1 MPGVL
6 GNLCPNLWAPG
17 ARASELHGGVLV
29 GAAGDGPGAL
39 EGHGALDD
47 DVGGEGDV
55 ALDDDLLAADEGG
68 HAVRRHRLHRVH
80 ELVLAVELHVG
91 RDAAAGRR
99 ELDAAVGRQH
109 VGVGAERE
117 EVAGG
122 LHGREA
128 RARDHDGGGPL
139 EALDRRAHRRLELE
153 HLRGLLVPGVHGLGV
168 LHDGQ
173 GQGAAVLLELRL
185 EGLEVHPEV
194 VGVEVLVLLGVLEL
208 LLVLLGALRR
218 LAQEEAPRRGLAGE
232 VAALL
237 VGVRAPGHLH
247 HEGGLRLGEVREEL
261 QVHHGAQVVRV
272 RDEHV
277 LEALRQELLQRAAAE
292 HRRVEVA
299 VPRRAPLVRGVLRP
313 GRRREVRLRH
323 LRRLVLHELEVVP
336 RAEVRVLREEGE
348 GVGRRG
354 EGVHEQEGEVRLE
367 ALAHHLHLLGDE
379 VQERVAARDLQQRLG
394 LVEAH
399 ARAEAAV
406 QLQHHRRF
414 QERRVRGHVQLLE
427 LGEAVHRREG
437 AVGDHRVGAGREH
450 AEVVLEGGDGRR
462 VEPLLGQLLVV
473 LLPERLL
480 LRRRQ
485 SHCCGGVR
493 GGGRGAPQRVDL
505 GPGARA

>member
-292 HRRVEVA
+292 HRGVEVT
-299 VPRRAPLVRGVLRP
+299 VPGRTPLVGRLLRP
-313 GRRREVRLRH
+313 ARGRVVPLVH
-323 LRRLVLHELEVVP
+323 LGRLVLPELHVAPLPEF
-336 RAEVRVLREEGE
+336 RVLREVAH
-348 GVGRRG
+348 GVLRRR
-354 EGVHEQEGEVRLE
+354 ERVHEHEGQVRLE
-367 ALAHHLHLLGDE
+367 VLAHRLHLLGNQ
-379 VQERVAARDLQQRLG
+379 VQKRVAPGNWQERLG
-394 LVEAH
+394 LVQAH
-399 ARAEAAV
+399 AGPEAAV
-406 QLQHHRRF
+406 ELEHHRRF
-414 QERRVRGHVQLLE
+414 K
-427 LGEAVHRREG
+427 EA
-437 AVGDHRVGAGREH
+437 
-450 AEVVLEGGDGRR
+450 
-462 VEPLLGQLLVV
+462 
-473 LLPERLL
+473 
-480 LRRRQ
+480 
-485 SHCCGGVR
+485 
-493 GGGRGAPQRVDL
+493 
-505 GPGARA
+505 

>member
-185 EGLEVHPEV
+185 ERLQVHPQV
-194 VGVEVLVLLGVLEL
+194 VRVEVLVLVHVLEV
-208 LLVLLGALRR
+208 LLVRLGALRG
-218 LAQEEAPRRGLAGE
+218 LAQQEAAGLPVARE
-232 VAALL
+232 VPALL
-237 VGVRAPGHLH
+237 VRVRARGHLH
-247 HEGGLRLGEVREEL
+247 HERRLGLGEVREEL
-261 QVHHGAQVVRV
+261 EVQHGAQVVRV
-272 RDEHV
+272 GDEHV
-277 LEALRQELLQRAAAE
+277 LEPHAQQLVQRAAPE
-292 HRRVEVA
+292 HCGVEVPVA
-299 VPRRAPLVRGVLRP
+299 RRAPLVRRLRRP
-313 GRRREVRLRH
+313 ARRGLVRLGH
-323 LRRLVLHELEVVP
+323 LGRLVLHELEVAAGP
-336 RAEVRVLREEGE
+336 EVRVFL
-348 GVGRRG
+348 
-354 EGVHEQEGEVRLE
+354 QEL
-367 ALAHHLHLLGDE
+367 
-379 VQERVAARDLQQRLG
+379 
-394 LVEAH
+394 
-399 ARAEAAV
+399 
-406 QLQHHRRF
+406 
-414 QERRVRGHVQLLE
+414 
-427 LGEAVHRREG
+427 
-437 AVGDHRVGAGREH
+437 
-450 AEVVLEGGDGRR
+450 
-462 VEPLLGQLLVV
+462 
-473 LLPERLL
+473 
-480 LRRRQ
+480 
-485 SHCCGGVR
+485 
-493 GGGRGAPQRVDL
+493 QRVL
-505 GPGARA
+505 